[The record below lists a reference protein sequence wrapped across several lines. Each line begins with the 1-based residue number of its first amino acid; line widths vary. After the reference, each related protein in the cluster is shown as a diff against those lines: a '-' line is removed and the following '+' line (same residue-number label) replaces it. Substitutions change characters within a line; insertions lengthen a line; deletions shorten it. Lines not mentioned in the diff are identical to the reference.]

1 MNEKKQLTTAFLK
14 KINDDFS
21 LKIDIS
27 KSTLQSLKNK
37 SSILIIR
44 TISKKFIKY
53 LVYPVQNDTVIK
65 ITTYGI
71 NFSSENTLKI
81 FEILKKFNIIHTSG
95 VSLKKDE
102 IIQEIYLN
110 PKEID
115 QSILEKEIKDIEGIY
130 KLLIEKINY

>member
-1 MNEKKQLTTAFLK
+1 MNEKKILTTAFLK
-14 KINDDFS
+14 NINDGFS

-27 KSTLQSLKNK
+27 KSTLQSLENK
-37 SSILIIR
+37 SNILIIQ
-44 TISKKFIKY
+44 TISKKFLKY
-53 LVYPVQNDTVIK
+53 MVYPIQNDTVIK
-65 ITTYGI
+65 ITIYGI
-71 NFSSENTLKI
+71 NFSSEKTLKI
-81 FEILKKFNIIHTSG
+81 FEILKNFNIIHTSG

-115 QSILEKEIKDIEGIY
+115 QGILEKEIKEIEGIY

>member
-37 SSILIIR
+37 SNILIIR

-81 FEILKKFNIIHTSG
+81 FEILKKFNVIHTSG

>member
-1 MNEKKQLTTAFLK
+1 MSEKKQLTTAFLK

-27 KSTLQSLKNK
+27 KSTLQSFKKK
-37 SSILIIR
+37 SKILIIR
-44 TISKKFIKY
+44 TTSKKFIKY
-53 LVYPVQNDTVIK
+53 MVYPVQNDTVIK
-65 ITTYGI
+65 ITIYGI

>member
-1 MNEKKQLTTAFLK
+1 MNEKKILTTAFLK

-21 LKIDIS
+21 LKIDVS
-27 KSTLQSLKNK
+27 KSTLQSLENK
-37 SSILIIR
+37 SNLLIIQ
-44 TISKKFIKY
+44 TISKKFLKY
-53 LVYPVQNDTVIK
+53 MVYPIQNDTVIK
-65 ITTYGI
+65 ITIYGI

-81 FEILKKFNIIHTSG
+81 FEILKNFNIIHTSG

-115 QSILEKEIKDIEGIY
+115 QSILEKEIKEIEGIY

>member
-53 LVYPVQNDTVIK
+53 MVYPVQNDTVIK